1 MHYEPLSLYKTTL
14 IFGNGTV
21 QWSAWLTYTRLHPP
35 TIKVHLFPFQKCSCS
50 KLLEGITSRRNAS
63 TMYASQHDFNRNKG
77 SGRRRGKNE
86 DKARRRTKRQND
98 CADDSINA
106 AASDICEEKIG
117 LWDKV
122 NEVGSPGKLNSG
134 VLVQANGTKIRPPAF
149 LTPAKSQTT
158 TPISSSVSTAPPDV
172 STPSTFER
180 EDNAGGRRPKRDH

>member
-1 MHYEPLSLYKTTL
+1 MLANVALIEARDRAEDEERMRIRQEDAQKALQRALSGLSSS
-14 IFGNGTV
+14 GE
-21 QWSAWLTYTRLHPP
+21 YTHRE
-35 TIKVHLFPFQKCSCS
+35 QERS
-50 KLLEGITSRRNAS
+50 K
-63 TMYASQHDFNRNKG
+63 K
-77 SGRRRGKNE
+77 
-86 DKARRRTKRQND
+86 QND
-98 CADDSINA
+98 CADASTNA
-106 AASDICEEKIG
+106 AASDIYEEKLG
-117 LWDKV
+117 LQGKV